1 VAAAIRL
8 HLQGTP
14 IPGNHTLVNIHSD
27 EYDSSLH
34 ELNREVW
41 GNLTVPAAR
50 EVSLSFERAVAT
62 HSRASNGSTSM
73 RTVLPSLLR

>member
-1 VAAAIRL
+1 MAAAIRL

-62 HSRASNGSTSM
+62 HVPPMAAHRCEPFFRAS
-73 RTVLPSLLR
+73 